1 MAVGNIGGIGP
12 GQVPADV
19 RALAAEIA
27 LTNAKLL
34 AGALMPGEILTARVG
49 ATLGDGKVSL
59 TVRGQ
64 TLIANSATTLLPD
77 SLIKLVVQSGGDQP
91 VLRILT
97 NSAAD
102 QQVSTSTPSSRAAAL
117 GLPATAIATAALAAF
132 EQAGAPL
139 DPVRLKEAVAQLQ
152 TLPPAQ
158 IPQRAQAFALLAQ
171 AGLPATPPFIAL
183 AERSA
188 TGALPNPAAAV
199 AELQRVAQA
208 TVAAPAGQTS
218 AVPASAVSNQQPAP
232 SSQLPVTTAQPSAP
246 VAQQTVPVTGQP
258 LASAGQLPSVPQ
270 LPGGGIGAPIVGD
283 PDTPPTT
290 TAPAATTAPPSPAAA
305 PVVSVPTPAAPVSV
319 VLPLVPTPS
328 PTAASTLPRP
338 LAPGSP
344 VPASAAPASTFTV
357 PAIPVATTVAGTVV
371 PDLARGGATAV
382 LQALALV
389 GVRPRETGEM
399 LLPKSEPTL
408 LHRLDVP
415 VEEIDPIRAMDSGT
429 RHAPQSPLDAAV
441 VHVMRE
447 QAAETVVKPQALVD
461 YDIVLGLP
469 LQVMGQPLP
478 ARLAVAERQTSAG
491 TATFLRVDAELTHLG
506 PLSVR
511 ISGIENGPMAITVL
525 ATGPALGA
533 LADALPDLNESLRA
547 LGLTAGVRIA
557 DLIEDLSH
565 G

>member
-1 MAVGNIGGIGP
+1 MAVGNIGGSGP
-12 GQVPADV
+12 RQVPADV

-34 AGALMPGEILTARVG
+34 TAALAPGEILTARVG
-49 ATLGDGKVSL
+49 ATLADGNVTL

-64 TLIANSATTLLPD
+64 TLLANSATILLPD
-77 SLIKLVVQSGGDQP
+77 SLIKLMVQSGGDQP
-91 VLRILT
+91 VLRIMDT
-97 NSAAD
+97 GAPD
-102 QQVSTSTPSSRAAAL
+102 PRVVTSTPASRALAL
-117 GLPATAIATAALAAF
+117 GLPSTALATVALQAF
-132 EQAGAPL
+132 EEAGAPL
-139 DPVRLKEAVAQLQ
+139 DPVRLKDALTQLQ
-152 TLPPAQ
+152 ALPPSQ
-158 IPQRAQAFALLAQ
+158 VPQRAQALALLAQ

-188 TGALPNPAAAV
+188 TGVLPNPAGAL
-199 AELQRVAQA
+199 AELQRVVQNTSAGAPAPVSSQQPA
-208 TVAAPAGQTS
+208 ASSQQSLVIGGSAVAAPSTTATTS
-218 AVPASAVSNQQPAP
+218 TIPPVVVTPAP
-232 SSQLPVTTAQPSAP
+232 
-246 VAQQTVPVTGQP
+246 
-258 LASAGQLPSVPQ
+258 
-270 LPGGGIGAPIVGD
+270 
-283 PDTPPTT
+283 
-290 TAPAATTAPPSPAAA
+290 TAPPAVRPALAV
-305 PVVSVPTPAAPVSV
+305 PVVSSAPTAVIPPLPPAALPPVSTIPMPLAPGTPV
-319 VLPLVPTPS
+319 PATAAVATSMTVPLVPT
-328 PTAASTLPRP
+328 
-338 LAPGSP
+338 
-344 VPASAAPASTFTV
+344 
-357 PAIPVATTVAGTVV
+357 ATTLAGTLV

-382 LQALALV
+382 LQALALA
-389 GVRPRETGEM
+389 GVRPRETGEV
-399 LLPKSEPTL
+399 LAPKAEPTL

-415 VEEIDPIRAMDSGT
+415 VQESEPIRASIDSAT
-429 RHAPQSPLDAAV
+429 RQPPQPHLDAAV
-441 VHVMRE
+441 AHVMRE

-533 LADALPDLNESLRA
+533 LAEALPDLNDSLRA
-547 LGLTAGVRIA
+547 LGLAAGVRIA

>member
-1 MAVGNIGGIGP
+1 MAVGNIGGSGP
-12 GQVPADV
+12 RQVPADV

-34 AGALMPGEILTARVG
+34 TAALAPGEILTARVG
-49 ATLGDGKVSL
+49 ATLADGNVTL

-64 TLIANSATTLLPD
+64 TLLANSATTLLPD
-77 SLIKLVVQSGGDQP
+77 SLVKLMVQSGGDQP
-91 VLRILT
+91 VLRIMDT
-97 NSAAD
+97 GAPD
-102 QQVSTSTPSSRAAAL
+102 QRVVTSTPASRALAL
-117 GLPATAIATAALAAF
+117 GLPSTALATVALQAF

-139 DPVRLKEAVAQLQ
+139 DPLRLKDALTQLQ
-152 TLPPAQ
+152 TLPPSQ
-158 IPQRAQAFALLAQ
+158 VPQRAQALALLAQ

-188 TGALPNPAAAV
+188 TGVLPNPAGAL
-199 AELQRVAQA
+199 AELQRVVQN
-208 TVAAPAGQTS
+208 TS
-218 AVPASAVSNQQPAP
+218 AASPVPASNQQPAAG
-232 SSQLPVTTAQPSAP
+232 SQQPVVIGGSP
-246 VAQQTVPVTGQP
+246 VAAPSTTSTTNSTTPVVATP
-258 LASAGQLPSVPQ
+258 
-270 LPGGGIGAPIVGD
+270 AP
-283 PDTPPTT
+283 
-290 TAPAATTAPPSPAAA
+290 TAPPAVRPALAVPLATPTAVISPIPPAAL
-305 PVVSVPTPAAPVSV
+305 PPVSTILV
-319 VLPLVPTPS
+319 PLAPGTPVPATSAVATSITMPLVPT
-328 PTAASTLPRP
+328 
-338 LAPGSP
+338 
-344 VPASAAPASTFTV
+344 
-357 PAIPVATTVAGTVV
+357 ATTLAGTLV

-382 LQALALV
+382 LQALALA
-389 GVRPRETGEM
+389 GVRPRETGETVAT
-399 LLPKSEPTL
+399 KAEPSL

-415 VEEIDPIRAMDSGT
+415 VEEISPIRASLDTS
-429 RHAPQSPLDAAV
+429 RQPPQQSLEAAV

-447 QAAETVVKPQALVD
+447 QAAETMVKPQALID
-461 YDIVLGLP
+461 YDVVLGLP

-547 LGLTAGVRIA
+547 LGLAAGVRIA